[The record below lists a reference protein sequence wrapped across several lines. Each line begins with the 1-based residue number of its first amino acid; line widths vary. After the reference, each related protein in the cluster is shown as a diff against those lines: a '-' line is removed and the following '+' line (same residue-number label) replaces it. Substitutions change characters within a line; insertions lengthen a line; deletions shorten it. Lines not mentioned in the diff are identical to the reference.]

1 MCLIGDVMD
10 FDLHQLTTSRTC
22 QSQSCA
28 NCASPPPHISP
39 YLAVKRDIQHSN
51 FCLCTMFSNI
61 RDLADPFSLF
71 WESESR
77 PHHLP
82 SWAREWIVY
91 PTITSLRGS
100 QLATCYNRMQG
111 ALQFSFQFQ
120 FLTSIHGTWKGS
132 SIKCPELSLDW
143 NFTIKYDENE
153 HRCCKTNLHKSH
165 QSEVAQCF
173 SRRQIN
179 SNALFS

>member
-1 MCLIGDVMD
+1 MCVRVFDERSECRYCPLWKKNTPQSGGRRRRELKSVPDVMD
-10 FDLHQLTTSRTC
+10 FDFHQLTTSRTC

-39 YLAVKRDIQHSN
+39 YLAVKQDRQHNN
-51 FCLCTMFSNI
+51 FCLNRMFSNI
-61 RDLADPFSLF
+61 CDLADPLSLF

-100 QLATCYNRMQG
+100 QLATFYNRMEG
-111 ALQFSFQFQ
+111 ALQFSFQ
-120 FLTSIHGTWKGS
+120 
-132 SIKCPELSLDW
+132 LSVSVSHIYSW
-143 NFTIKYDENE
+143 NMK
-153 HRCCKTNLHKSH
+153 R
-165 QSEVAQCF
+165 V
-173 SRRQIN
+173 
-179 SNALFS
+179 